1 MKFKLKPS
9 RRAFLLGIITIF
21 LFFAASNVQGGWLYI
36 IDSLLISLL
45 FFSAIIPIT
54 QIKRLKITRNFN
66 NSIYEGE
73 NLKVNIEIENI
84 TKKTISFIEI
94 LDHPVKRIVGKS
106 LFLKDKNKENS
117 QFFVEI
123 QPKEKISF
131 TYTLIP
137 KIRGVYIF
145 EKFYINSYGP
155 FGLFQYS
162 KELKIKDELIVL
174 PNIPIINNIPLEN
187 LKGSGIKY
195 SNKTIRSTEAT
206 LPYNVRDYK
215 SGDNRK
221 LIHWRT
227 TARANKLMVKELE
240 SEQFLNVKILL
251 DTQKGH
257 NIGEEEESTLEYM
270 IKISAG
276 MFRMCISKGCKV
288 ELLYFDNNKL
298 NRLTEVI
305 QLKQILESFAR
316 IDTNT
321 NIKLSELLI
330 DEEVTSSNNIL
341 IPFFLNPEKNDIASL
356 FQLYEKNFSVIPI
369 FMDVNTF
376 DKNYI
381 PSKNI
386 MDEWSGTYFTVNKG
400 EYSILGKKS

>member
-9 RRAFLLGIITIF
+9 RRAYLLLVITIF

-66 NSIYEGE
+66 NTVYENE
-73 NLKVNIEIENI
+73 NLKVDIVIENI
-84 TKKTISFIEI
+84 SKKTVSFIEVSDYQ
-94 LDHPVKRIVGKS
+94 LKRIVGKT
-106 LFLKDKNKENS
+106 LFLKNKEKENS
-117 QFFVEI
+117 KFFVEI
-123 QPKEKISF
+123 PSKDKISF
-131 TYTLIP
+131 AYTLIP
-137 KIRGVYIF
+137 KIRGLYVF
-145 EKFYINSYGP
+145 EKFDINSYGP
-155 FGLFQYS
+155 FGLFLYS

-174 PNIPIINNIPLEN
+174 PNVPLVKNLPLEN
-187 LKGSGIKY
+187 FKGSGIKY

-206 LPYNVRDYK
+206 LPYNIREYK
-215 SGDNRK
+215 NGDNKK
-221 LIHWRT
+221 LIHWKT

-251 DTQKGH
+251 DTKKGN
-257 NIGEEEESTLEYM
+257 NIGLEEESNLEYM

-276 MFRMCISKGCKV
+276 IFKMCINKGCKV
-288 ELLYFDNNKL
+288 ELLYFDGDKL
-298 NRLTEVI
+298 NRLTETI

-321 NIKLSELLI
+321 NNNLCDLLI

-341 IPFFLNPEKNDIASL
+341 IPFFLYPNENDISTLFKL
-356 FQLYEKNFSVIPI
+356 FQKNFTVIPVFSDI
-369 FMDVNTF
+369 SSF
-376 DKNYI
+376 DKNYKS
-381 PSKNI
+381 PKNI
-386 MDEWSGTYFTVNKG
+386 ISKWNDLYFTIEKG
-400 EYSILGKKS
+400 KYSIK